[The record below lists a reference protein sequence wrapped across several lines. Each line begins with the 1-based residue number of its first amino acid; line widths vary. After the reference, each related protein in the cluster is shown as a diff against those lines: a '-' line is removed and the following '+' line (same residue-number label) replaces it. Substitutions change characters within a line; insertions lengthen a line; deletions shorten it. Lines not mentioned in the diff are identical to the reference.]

1 VSTEAF
7 PRLIAGRLIDALE
20 VDLPVTAKRRWKVE
34 DHEGLSNVV
43 LLDRATENGRYLER
57 VADFRQST
65 LLGELAT
72 FRSALPFAEV
82 ERWAAGNAY
91 DGLDYPRGLRDAVAR
106 HIPRQEICVEG
117 IARTIS
123 GREVTDR
130 WWDWRRGL
138 GEYEGGAGLD
148 AAREAIASVY
158 DHLAS

>member
-1 VSTEAF
+1 VSTEAS
-7 PRLIAGRLIDALE
+7 PRFIAGRLIDALE
-20 VDLPVTAKRRWKVE
+20 ADLPATDKRRWKVE

-43 LLDRATENGRYLER
+43 LLDRVAESGRYLDR
-57 VADFRQST
+57 VADFRHHY
-65 LLGELAT
+65 LLGNLAT

-91 DGLDYPRGLRDAVAR
+91 DELKYPTGLRDDIAR

-123 GREVTDR
+123 GRELTDR
-130 WWDWRRGL
+130 WWDWRRGI
-138 GEYEGGAGLD
+138 GDYEGGAGLD
-148 AAREAIASVY
+148 KAREAIASVY